1 MPASI
6 KIISSARKYAPAC
19 SPVDAEAPN
28 AGFVGTER
36 TPQDPP
42 LPPGLPPTPLGVP
55 EWAVRREGQSRQG
68 ACESTTTDTRASAPG
83 SCPIVAPGPRWGWR
97 IATGVRFAAAVVPV
111 ALSWL
116 IAPLAASA
124 PGRDGFYLRGD
135 FGDSDALTVRG
146 RIEGVD
152 QPTRCDRL
160 LHPDAATV
168 PRDPACSG
176 LASAVFATMEFN
188 RGAETMTSAT
198 ALALGYSRGWLR
210 LEAELNNTVLG
221 GTSAPLLDMGR
232 LAAER
237 VHEWSAVE
245 QPQARLSGFSVT
257 DLFVNVHLDFDSSS
271 RFTPFFGVG
280 GGVSSVI
287 LAFCPAYP
295 DVFLESEGLRVR
307 RTLANGFAPVG
318 GVDPATD
325 TVIPAWQTRA
335 AGTAD
340 SMSLLLAESTLGTN
354 LIGGVAFE
362 ANDRFSIALRG
373 RYARYGDVRKSGEW
387 ELVRSHAPVLADGRT
402 PATFDLV
409 LSDIVFY
416 SVAISFVYD
425 L

>member
-28 AGFVGTER
+28 AGSVGTER
-36 TPQDPP
+36 TSP
-42 LPPGLPPTPLGVP
+42 GVP

-68 ACESTTTDTRASAPG
+68 ACESATTDTRASAPG
-83 SCPIVAPGPRWGWR
+83 PCPIVAPGPRWGWR

-116 IAPLAASA
+116 VAPLAASA

-221 GTSAPLLDMGR
+221 GTSAPLLDVGR
-232 LAAER
+232 RAAER
-237 VHEWSAVE
+237 VQEWSAVE

-257 DLFVNVHLDFDSSS
+257 DLFVNVHLDLDSSS

-287 LAFCPAYP
+287 LAF
-295 DVFLESEGLRVR
+295 EGLRVR

-325 TVIPAWQTRA
+325 TVIPEWQARA

-387 ELVRSHAPVLADGRT
+387 DLVRSHAPVLADGRT